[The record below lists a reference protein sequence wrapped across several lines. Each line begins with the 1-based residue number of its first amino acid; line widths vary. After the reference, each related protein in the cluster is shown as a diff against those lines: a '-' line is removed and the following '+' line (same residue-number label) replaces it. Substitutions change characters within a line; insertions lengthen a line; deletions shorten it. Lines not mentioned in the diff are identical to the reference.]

1 MLIQDSPK
9 SPVPNETE
17 AIVNWIS
24 DSQNWAFAYDKP
36 SIELGFKQSPQDFQ
50 VKEVMPLMP
59 PGEGEHWWLYI
70 KKTKCHTADV
80 SKALAR
86 FAEVSY
92 RDVGYSG
99 LKDYFAETYQWFS
112 IYRPKGGP
120 LDWAE
125 FNFSGTHILA
135 IEKHNKKLRR
145 STHSANEFEIV
156 LRSDVIAESSE
167 VRTELEHRLNSIEQG
182 GVPNYFGLQ
191 RFGRGMSNLDKA
203 SEFFSRI
210 DGAPKRFNDKQ
221 AMWVSA
227 ARAWLFNTVLA
238 ERVKD
243 GSWNELRS
251 SEPCNLNATQ
261 SYFLSS
267 SEDRLDERLA
277 NGDIHPTAP
286 MWGGLCERDH
296 VLFEGATSCLDQ
308 EQSWL
313 TKYEFLKQ
321 GLEKLGLPYKRRST
335 RCMPSSV
342 CWHFEENSLVL
353 RFTLLPGQYA
363 TSVLRELACFY

>member
-1 MLIQDSPK
+1 MLASVDHDWALQVSDWAYAYGEPKLTGQIKK
-9 SPVPNETE
+9 SPN
-17 AIVNWIS
+17 
-24 DSQNWAFAYDKP
+24 
-36 SIELGFKQSPQDFQ
+36 DFQ
-50 VKEVMPLMP
+50 VIENLGIVPC
-59 PGEGEHWWLYI
+59 GEGEHIWLQI
-70 KKTKCHTADV
+70 TKQRQNTEKVA
-80 SKALAR
+80 KALAR
-86 FAEVSY
+86 HASVAY

-286 MWGGLCERDH
+286 MWGRLCERDH
-296 VLFEGATSCLDQ
+296 VLFEGAKSCLDQ

-321 GLEKLGLPYKRRST
+321 GLEKLSLPYKRRST
-335 RCMPSSV
+335 RCMPDSV